1 MNPNSASA
9 SLDPTQIMTGPGFR
23 AYHLDLIGEE
33 VADTVLT
40 VGDPDRIDQL
50 LPHFASVDLERRKR
64 EFRTV
69 TGTIRGHK
77 VTVLSTGMGS
87 DNVDIALNELEL
99 VANWDLEKRLPN
111 KLRRS
116 LQIIRL
122 GTSGALQEDLGID
135 RLLVSTAACSMD
147 SLHHFYPQAEADGL
161 NVALQEF
168 TNRYRFPRLL
178 PFYPDK
184 TVSQRLISSGMEQ
197 GITYTAC
204 GFYGPQGRKI
214 WEGATQDQMLDRLS
228 AFRSGEDRIT
238 NVEMETA
245 ALFHLGS
252 VFGHKMASVS
262 ALLANRAS
270 GQTSSDPEKT
280 VKRLIDQSL
289 DVLF

>member
-23 AYHLDLIGEE
+23 AYHLDLVGEE

-50 LPHFASVDLERRKR
+50 LPHFTSVDLERRKR
-64 EFRTV
+64 EFRTI
-69 TGTIRGHK
+69 TGTIRGQK
-77 VTVLSTGMGS
+77 VTILSTGMGS

-99 VANWDLEKRLPN
+99 VANWNLEKRLPN
-111 KLRRS
+111 KQRRS

-147 SLHHFYPQAEADGL
+147 SLHHFYPQAATDGL

-178 PFYPDK
+178 
-184 TVSQRLISSGMEQ
+184 
-197 GITYTAC
+197 
-204 GFYGPQGRKI
+204 
-214 WEGATQDQMLDRLS
+214 
-228 AFRSGEDRIT
+228 
-238 NVEMETA
+238 
-245 ALFHLGS
+245 
-252 VFGHKMASVS
+252 
-262 ALLANRAS
+262 LLPR
-270 GQTSSDPEKT
+270 QK
-280 VKRLIDQSL
+280 
-289 DVLF
+289 